1 MKYKIGDTV
10 RLKSAEELK
19 KIGWCE
25 ERATVLG
32 GREVFIEKIVLN
44 KYYTH
49 VGKYE
54 IMLFEEDFDCV
65 NSTVDKESYSFDELQ
80 RKIFEFKEYLEKVNN
95 ANDCCINVVFETA
108 YGSGGRVGTELKIRT

>member
-1 MKYKIGDTV
+1 MLENM
-10 RLKSAEELK
+10 RL
-19 KIGWCE
+19 C
-25 ERATVLG
+25 
-32 GREVFIEKIVLN
+32 F
-44 KYYTH
+44 
-49 VGKYE
+49 
-54 IMLFEEDFDCV
+54 FEEDFDCV